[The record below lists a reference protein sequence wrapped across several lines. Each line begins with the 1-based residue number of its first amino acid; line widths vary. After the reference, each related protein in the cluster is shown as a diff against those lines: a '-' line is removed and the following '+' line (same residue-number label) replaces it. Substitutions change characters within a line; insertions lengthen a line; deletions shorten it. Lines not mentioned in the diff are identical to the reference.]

1 MLKSIEMAWT
11 PEHSSVCGVAWRTRR
26 GRIWD
31 LSVADGAPISQRSR
45 RCRRRRS
52 VYVGCVCGVCVCRL
66 CVRGV
71 CGVCVCVCVQ
81 KVGRQPATVGYLS
94 SEQRVVWYPFVLWIA
109 MEYGQGEEGSESL
122 PSIAL
127 RHTDDLRLV
136 GHRTAVVGRCHGLSA
151 KAKRSRFL
159 WASPF

>member
-1 MLKSIEMAWT
+1 MAW
-11 PEHSSVCGVAWRTRR
+11 R
-26 GRIWD
+26 GELVVVEYGIYP
-31 LSVADGAPISQRSR
+31 LPMV
-45 RCRRRRS
+45 RRS
-52 VYVGCVCGVCVCRL
+52 HSAAGDADVDGECMSAVCVVCVYVCVWCM
-66 CVRGV
+66 
-71 CGVCVCVCVQ
+71 CVCVCVVCVCVQ
-81 KVGRQPATVGYLS
+81 EVGRQPATVGYLS

>member
-1 MLKSIEMAWT
+1 
-11 PEHSSVCGVAWRTRR
+11 
-26 GRIWD
+26 
-31 LSVADGAPISQRSR
+31 
-45 RCRRRRS
+45 
-52 VYVGCVCGVCVCRL
+52 
-66 CVRGV
+66 
-71 CGVCVCVCVQ
+71 
-81 KVGRQPATVGYLS
+81 
-94 SEQRVVWYPFVLWIA
+94 

-159 WASPF
+159 WTSPFWAQKSDVGARHRGDRSEAHFAAMNLVRSRSGSPSSTPSLG

>member
-1 MLKSIEMAWT
+1 M
-11 PEHSSVCGVAWRTRR
+11 
-26 GRIWD
+26 
-31 LSVADGAPISQRSR
+31 
-45 RCRRRRS
+45 
-52 VYVGCVCGVCVCRL
+52 
-66 CVRGV
+66 
-71 CGVCVCVCVQ
+71 CGVCVCVCVVYVCVCVVCVCVQ
-81 KVGRQPATVGYLS
+81 EVGRQPATVGYLS